1 MQCVPSWSRT
11 VEPIRGGGGGGPE
24 EVPLAAVAIA
34 EGRVEV
40 ESIWRTDTP
49 DGRRAEYWSRFR
61 LRLTVTL
68 ALALLVG
75 LPLVGVL
82 YEVFVRE

>member
-1 MQCVPSWSRT
+1 M
-11 VEPIRGGGGGGPE
+11 
-24 EVPLAAVAIA
+24 PLAAVAIA